1 MSMAEENMESSRSRV
16 SSAFAL
22 EKPEQVP
29 VGVCLGGSW
38 PLLVEGYTLQSL
50 LQDAD
55 KAAEFFYTVNDRVD
69 ADFVTVGTGAT
80 AFVLEALGAS
90 IRFSKNGAPEIL
102 PLPLHAKEDIDGLDI
117 TKAMRAPRVVWLKDV
132 AAKVAKLNGG
142 KRSVFVSGRA
152 PFTLAGQIFGLENL
166 SKALYKNR
174 EFVEHLLEFTVA
186 LSVTYYEEMLSAG
199 DFDGIFIA
207 DPSASGDVVSR
218 RHFEAFVVPYL
229 TRVIERLAPHERLTL
244 LHICGNI
251 MDRLELLPQT
261 GIQCVSLDVKVE
273 LKQAKKILQGKMAV
287 AGNVDPV
294 SVLED
299 QMPEAV
305 YQTALKCLDDGAP
318 DGGFMLLPGCDIS
331 ARVKEENLVAM
342 VRAAHQWK
350 QA

>member
-1 MSMAEENMESSRSRV
+1 MIS
-16 SSAFAL
+16 
-22 EKPEQVP
+22 Q
-29 VGVCLGGSW
+29 
-38 PLLVEGYTLQSL
+38 
-50 LQDAD
+50 
-55 KAAEFFYTVNDRVD
+55 
-69 ADFVTVGTGAT
+69 
-80 AFVLEALGAS
+80 
-90 IRFSKNGAPEIL
+90 
-102 PLPLHAKEDIDGLDI
+102 
-117 TKAMRAPRVVWLKDV
+117 KAMRAPRVVWLKDV